1 MPLAVHPMVN
11 VYCGGRLAATYG
23 GAPDLVPGFD
33 QSGLNDTGEFVEEL
47 GSEAFL
53 CCVADGTDKEI
64 VARTDGLSPLRGGD
78 KVSLVP
84 RPAGLH
90 LFDTKSGGRLPA

>member
-1 MPLAVHPMVN
+1 MTPEQLEALSSASITVGVRPN
-11 VYCGGRLAATYG
+11 
-23 GAPDLVPGFD
+23 DFD
-33 QSGLNDTGEFVEEL
+33 IRADGGLNATVEFVEEL

-53 CCVADGTDKEI
+53 YCVADGTDKEI
-64 VARTDGLSPLRGGD
+64 VARTDGLSPLRSGD